1 MITISPIGRACGRRI
16 RGGIYAETRLS
27 EDGLPIEYF
36 IIDPPTPIDIS
47 QLGLAAVGVKLIE
60 INAANARRS
69 PLSKPAYDSFHHIFD
84 VVGQE
89 FYPFPAD
96 YVEETRRLGASR
108 RLPANLDFSRL
119 GPGSRLVLIH
129 ARAVIENFSAY
140 PQPPLV
146 QCPKGIDAHTLSPLP
161 EMCAGLWWHDLPG
174 QPSEADGQAHMHS
187 ADETGFRSGRS
198 AVPPMLRRI
207 EGGTEYHGYPRPEDV
222 VPIYQHGIFLALP
235 ISNLAVIQGG
245 GGKDMPDATERNYQS
260 ACKSGLPVYLE
271 EE

>member
-1 MITISPIGRACGRRI
+1 MFTDSSMIRACGRRI

-27 EDGLPIEYF
+27 GDGLPIEYF
-36 IIDPPTPIDIS
+36 IIDPPIPVKIS
-47 QLGLAAVGVKLIE
+47 QLGLAAVGVQLVE
-60 INAANARRS
+60 INGV
-69 PLSKPAYDSFHHIFD
+69 HHIFD

-89 FYPFPAD
+89 FYPYPSD

-129 ARAVIENFSAY
+129 ARAVIINFTAY

-146 QCPKGIDAHTLSPLP
+146 NCPKGIPSHALSPLP

-174 QPSEADGQAHMHS
+174 KPDENGQ
-187 ADETGFRSGRS
+187 
-198 AVPPMLRRI
+198 VLRRI
-207 EGGTEYHGYPRPEDV
+207 EGGTLYHSHPRPEDV
-222 VPIYQHGIFLALP
+222 LPIYQHGVFLSLP
-235 ISNLAVIQGG
+235 INNLAVIQGG
-245 GGKDMPDATERNYQS
+245 EATERNYQAAS
-260 ACKSGLPVYLE
+260 NSGLPVYLE

>member
-1 MITISPIGRACGRRI
+1 MITTSPVGRACGRRI
-16 RGGIYAETRLS
+16 RGGVYAETRLS

-36 IIDPPTPIDIS
+36 IIDPPIPIDTS

-60 INAANARRS
+60 INIENAKRS
-69 PLSKPAYDSFHHIFD
+69 LLSKPVWDSVHHIFD

-89 FYPFPAD
+89 FYPYPAD

-146 QCPKGIDAHTLSPLP
+146 QCPKGIDAHALSPLP
-161 EMCAGLWWHDLPG
+161 EMCAGLWWHDLPD
-174 QPSEADGQAHMHS
+174 QPD
-187 ADETGFRSGRS
+187 DSGK
-198 AVPPMLRRI
+198 ALRRI
-207 EGGTEYHGYPRPEDV
+207 EGGTEYHGYPRPEGV
-222 VPIYQHGIFLALP
+222 IPTYQHGIFLALP

-245 GGKDMPDATERNYQS
+245 EATERNYQT
-260 ACKSGLPVYLE
+260 ACNSGLPVYLE